1 MNSLDLKKQKY
12 MANVIKTANDK
23 RLSLLPTDNNLDHVS
38 WSAIT
43 ILILKYRDGKTTERE
58 DRHIFNMAAH
68 LGLEPEQF
76 VADMEGRIEDGLIM
90 STGTL
95 IGVSTAAKMI
105 QAADTEEGLDAAFLY
120 YNQYMNFF

>member
-12 MANVIKTANDK
+12 MANVVKTANDK
-23 RLSLLPTDNNLDHVS
+23 RLSLLPTDNNLDHIS
-38 WSAIT
+38 WSAMT

-58 DRHIFNMAAH
+58 DRHIFGMASH

-76 VADMEGRIEDGLIM
+76 IMDMENRIEDGLIM

-95 IGVSTAAKMI
+95 IGVNTAAKMI
-105 QAADTEEGLDAAFLY
+105 HEADSEEGLDAAILY

>member
-12 MANVIKTANDK
+12 MANVVKTANDK
-23 RLSLLPTDNNLDHVS
+23 RLSILPTDNNLDHIS
-38 WSAIT
+38 WSAMT

-58 DRHIFNMAAH
+58 DRHIFGMASH

-76 VADMEGRIEDGLIM
+76 IMDMENRIEDGLIM
-90 STGTL
+90 ATGTL
-95 IGVSTAAKMI
+95 IGVNTAAKMI
-105 QAADTEEGLDAAFLY
+105 YEADSEEGLDAAILY

>member
-1 MNSLDLKKQKY
+1 MNIEEKRKEIEGKVITV
-12 MANVIKTANDK
+12 ANRK
-23 RLSLLPTDNNLDHVS
+23 RLSLLPTNNNLDHIS
-38 WSAIT
+38 WSAMT

-58 DRHIFNMAAH
+58 DRHIFNMAAY

-76 VADMEGRIEDGLIM
+76 IMDMENRIEDGLIM
-90 STGTL
+90 ATGTL

>member
-1 MNSLDLKKQKY
+1 MDYLRLKKQDY
-12 MANVIKTANDK
+12 MTKIIKTANDK
-23 RLSLLPTDNNLDHVS
+23 RLSLLPTNNNLDHVS
-38 WSAIT
+38 WSAMT

-76 VADMEGRIEDGLIM
+76 IMDMENRIEDGLIM
-90 STGTL
+90 ATGTL

>member
-12 MANVIKTANDK
+12 MANIVKTANDK
-23 RLSLLPTDNNLDHVS
+23 RLSLLPTNNNLDHVS
-38 WSAIT
+38 WSAMT
-43 ILILKYRDGKTTERE
+43 ILIIKYRDGKTTERE

-76 VADMEGRIEDGLIM
+76 IMDMGNRIEDGLIM
-90 STGTL
+90 ATGTL
-95 IGVSTAAKMI
+95 IGVGTAAKMI
-105 QAADTEEGLDAAFLY
+105 QEADTEEGLDAAFLY

>member
-12 MANVIKTANDK
+12 MANVVKTANDK
-23 RLSLLPTDNNLDHVS
+23 RLSILPTDNNLDHIS
-38 WSAIT
+38 WSAMT

-58 DRHIFNMAAH
+58 DRHIFGMASH

-76 VADMEGRIEDGLIM
+76 IMDMENRIEDGLIM
-90 STGTL
+90 ATGTL
-95 IGVSTAAKMI
+95 IGVNTAAKMI
-105 QAADTEEGLDAAFLY
+105 HEADSEEGLDAAILY

>member
-12 MANVIKTANDK
+12 MANVVKTANDK
-23 RLSLLPTDNNLDHVS
+23 RLSLLPTNNNLDHVS
-38 WSAIT
+38 WSAMT

-58 DRHIFNMAAH
+58 DRHIFGMASH

-76 VADMEGRIEDGLIM
+76 IMDMENRIEDGLIM

-95 IGVSTAAKMI
+95 IGVNTAAKMI
-105 QAADTEEGLDAAFLY
+105 HEADSEEGLDAAILY

>member
-12 MANVIKTANDK
+12 MTNVVKTANDK
-23 RLSLLPTDNNLDHVS
+23 RLSLLPTNNNLDHVS
-38 WSAIT
+38 WSAMT
-43 ILILKYRDGKTTERE
+43 ILIIKYRDGKTTERE
-58 DRHIFNMAAH
+58 DRHILNMAAH

-76 VADMEGRIEDGLIM
+76 IMDMENRIESGLIM
-90 STGTL
+90 ATGTL

-105 QAADTEEGLDAAFLY
+105 EAADTEEGLDAAFLY

>member
-12 MANVIKTANDK
+12 MANVVKTANDK
-23 RLSLLPTDNNLDHVS
+23 RLSILPTDNNLDHIS
-38 WSAIT
+38 WSAMT

-58 DRHIFNMAAH
+58 DRHIFGMASH

-76 VADMEGRIEDGLIM
+76 IMDMENRIEDGLIM
-90 STGTL
+90 ATGTL
-95 IGVSTAAKMI
+95 IGVNTAAKLI
-105 QAADTEEGLDAAFLY
+105 YEADSEEGLDAAILY

>member
-12 MANVIKTANDK
+12 MANVVKTANDK
-23 RLSLLPTDNNLDHVS
+23 RLSILPTDNNLDHIS
-38 WSAIT
+38 WSAMT

-58 DRHIFNMAAH
+58 DRHIFGMASH

-76 VADMEGRIEDGLIM
+76 IMDMGNRIEDGLIM
-90 STGTL
+90 ATGTL
-95 IGVSTAAKMI
+95 IGVNTAAKMI
-105 QAADTEEGLDAAFLY
+105 YEADSEEGLDAAILY

>member
-12 MANVIKTANDK
+12 MANVVKTANDK
-23 RLSLLPTDNNLDHVS
+23 RLSILPTDNNLDHIS
-38 WSAIT
+38 WSAMT

-58 DRHIFNMAAH
+58 NSHIFSMAKH

-76 VADMEGRIEDGLIM
+76 VSDMETRIENGLIM
-90 STGTL
+90 ATGTL
-95 IGVSTAAKMI
+95 IGTNTAVKMI
-105 QAADTEEGLDAAFLY
+105 HEADTVEALDEALLY

>member
-12 MANVIKTANDK
+12 MANIVKTANDK
-23 RLSLLPTDNNLDHVS
+23 RLSLLPTNNNLDHVS
-38 WSAIT
+38 WSAMT
-43 ILILKYRDGKTTERE
+43 ILIIKYRDGKTTERE

-68 LGLEPEQF
+68 IGLEPEQF
-76 VADMEGRIEDGLIM
+76 IMDMGNRIEDGLIM
-90 STGTL
+90 ATGTL

-105 QAADTEEGLDAAFLY
+105 QEADTEEGLDAAFLY